1 MVYFDLGLLSFVPYH
16 HYSISMLLYC
26 TAMYQICGCWKKMLR
41 NPVSG
46 EINFVA

>member
-1 MVYFDLGLLSFVPYH
+1 MVGFDLGLLSFVNDYH
-16 HYSISMLLYC
+16 QSISMLLYC

-41 NPVSG
+41 NAVSG